1 MSKRKARIMFFKAVS
16 VGTLVLLGVCTYQL
30 FRLVEVMQ
38 QLNVK
43 FDLFDVVD
51 KLLRQTLRKEWKYAE
66 NAHL

>member
-1 MSKRKARIMFFKAVS
+1 MFFKAVS
-16 VGTLVLLGVCTYQL
+16 VATLVLLGVCTYQL

-51 KLLRQTLRKEWKYAE
+51 KLLE
-66 NAHL
+66 